1 MNTLIR
7 QIKQLNSWAILS
19 FVLIIIILLPSLF
32 IGIQFFTQPSENWQH
47 IKEYLLT
54 DYIYNTFIIVFFT
67 GIITTLLGISMA
79 WFIAAYDFPF
89 KKFFKWGMILPL
101 AIPPYIGAYTYH
113 GILNYTGIIQSTLR
127 NSFAIEVNQKYFN
140 IMTIPGA
147 IFIFTAFLFPYVF
160 IITRSFLER
169 QSASLVENARLLGRN
184 SFEIFFRIVLP
195 ISRGAIIGGVSLVI
209 LEVLNDYG
217 VVKYFGIPTFS
228 TAIFQTWF
236 GMGDIGSAIKLS
248 IILMSFVIIILMLEK
263 LLRGRKKF
271 SFTNSKIRPLS
282 AIQLTGIKAWGMFS
296 YFFIIFLLTFFIPFA
311 QLIQWTIMTY
321 KQIMSA
327 EFLILIW
334 NSTFVAFIAALLIVS
349 IALIIANFNR
359 LSNGLLPNLFSKI
372 VVLGYSIP
380 GAVIAIGVLILFI
393 ALDQQVYS
401 IYELFGQEPTLIL
414 SISIVMLIFAYVIRF
429 LAVGY
434 NSIESGFSKVGL
446 SFTEASRTLGMN
458 ITKTFFKVDR
468 KMISGAVFGG
478 FILAFIEILKEL
490 PLTMILQPFNFYT
503 LATKAFQYAGNEM
516 IHEAALASII
526 IILVSGLSIYF
537 FHKVSEKETS

>member
-1 MNTLIR
+1 
-7 QIKQLNSWAILS
+7 
-19 FVLIIIILLPSLF
+19 
-32 IGIQFFTQPSENWQH
+32 
-47 IKEYLLT
+47 
-54 DYIYNTFIIVFFT
+54 
-67 GIITTLLGISMA
+67 MA

-147 IFIFTAFLFPYVF
+147 IFIFTSFLFPYVF

-228 TAIFQTWF
+228 SAIFQTWF

-271 SFTNSKIRPLS
+271 SFTNSKIRPLIS
-282 AIQLTGIKAWGMFS
+282 
-296 YFFIIFLLTFFIPFA
+296 
-311 QLIQWTIMTY
+311 
-321 KQIMSA
+321 
-327 EFLILIW
+327 
-334 NSTFVAFIAALLIVS
+334 
-349 IALIIANFNR
+349 
-359 LSNGLLPNLFSKI
+359 
-372 VVLGYSIP
+372 YSINWDKSL
-380 GAVIAIGVLILFI
+380 GDVFLFLFHLFTDI
-393 ALDQQVYS
+393 FHSFLDS
-401 IYELFGQEPTLIL
+401 
-414 SISIVMLIFAYVIRF
+414 
-429 LAVGY
+429 
-434 NSIESGFSKVGL
+434 
-446 SFTEASRTLGMN
+446 
-458 ITKTFFKVDR
+458 
-468 KMISGAVFGG
+468 
-478 FILAFIEILKEL
+478 
-490 PLTMILQPFNFYT
+490 
-503 LATKAFQYAGNEM
+503 
-516 IHEAALASII
+516 
-526 IILVSGLSIYF
+526 
-537 FHKVSEKETS
+537 